1 MLLDFALL
9 AINYYVT
16 AQIEVSANNINIAGR
31 QRMLSQKII
40 KLACLIHNS
49 SENQGPSAGDM
60 DKLAKAVTLFNE
72 TLNAFSEGGTA
83 TAASGE
89 VIFID
94 KLVDENARERL
105 LDAQYIWRPLHE
117 ELSYF
122 LSSQAISASFFHQMM
137 RNLAKSDEELLS
149 LMNELTISLEEE
161 AKAETFFLRRIQTAT
176 VLLIFV
182 CFCIATIRLIRREDY
197 YDNLMEKTTDI
208 VIGVDVKTALTTF
221 VSRSVVELLG
231 FNQQHY
237 LSKPASLFCWR

>member
-16 AQIEVSANNINIAGR
+16 AQIEVSAKNINIAGR

-40 KLACLIHNS
+40 KLASLIHNS
-49 SENQGPSAGDM
+49 SQHQTVPLGDM
-60 DKLAKAVTLFNE
+60 DKLAKAVALFDE

-94 KLVDENARERL
+94 KLVDEDARERL
-105 LDAQYIWRPLHE
+105 FDAQYIWRPLHE

-122 LSSQAISASFFHQMM
+122 LSSQAVSASFSHQMM
-137 RNLAKSDEELLS
+137 KDLAKHDEELLS

-161 AKAETFFLRRIQTAT
+161 AKAETFFFKKYSNSNSFAYFC
-176 VLLIFV
+176 LLLY
-182 CFCIATIRLIRREDY
+182 CY
-197 YDNLMEKTTDI
+197 NKTY
-208 VIGVDVKTALTTF
+208 
-221 VSRSVVELLG
+221 S
-231 FNQQHY
+231 
-237 LSKPASLFCWR
+237 